1 MKYDRR
7 STLIDI
13 REYKSGDEKGILNL
27 FNEIYTASREEE
39 YWRWQFMEN
48 PWGESVIVVA
58 EEDSKIIGQCTLI
71 PTKIIINDKE
81 ILAGHSVD
89 TMISKEYRG
98 KGIYEKMA
106 KKSYELAALKG
117 IEIRVG
123 FPTNEALRGL
133 LGDDISAALV
143 GDIPLLLKP
152 YKLDNF
158 LSSIIK
164 LKPLAKALALPS
176 TLFIKFIYK
185 EKTMKINKLYIF
197 KEVKEFNED
206 FDILWDKIKISSQI
220 MTKRDSEFLNW
231 RIKNHPKNHYKTFG
245 AYLEDELM
253 GYMVVKIEERSLR
266 GKSNVKLGS
275 IVDMIGIDESIL
287 TGLYLEAKKYFKV
300 EKIDFVVS
308 WASESMKYRQ
318 FLVKLGFFKSRSL
331 IAFVVKDLTQKK
343 ELENYIINEKNWYV
357 MPIESDIY

>member
-106 KKSYELAALKG
+106 KKS
-117 IEIRVG
+117 
-123 FPTNEALRGL
+123 
-133 LGDDISAALV
+133 
-143 GDIPLLLKP
+143 
-152 YKLDNF
+152 
-158 LSSIIK
+158 
-164 LKPLAKALALPS
+164 
-176 TLFIKFIYK
+176 
-185 EKTMKINKLYIF
+185 
-197 KEVKEFNED
+197 
-206 FDILWDKIKISSQI
+206 
-220 MTKRDSEFLNW
+220 
-231 RIKNHPKNHYKTFG
+231 
-245 AYLEDELM
+245 LM
-253 GYMVVKIEERSLR
+253 
-266 GKSNVKLGS
+266 N
-275 IVDMIGIDESIL
+275 
-287 TGLYLEAKKYFKV
+287 
-300 EKIDFVVS
+300 
-308 WASESMKYRQ
+308 
-318 FLVKLGFFKSRSL
+318 
-331 IAFVVKDLTQKK
+331 
-343 ELENYIINEKNWYV
+343 
-357 MPIESDIY
+357 